1 MHILAICGSL
11 RSGSFNRGLL
21 RAAHDVAPQGLT
33 VEIAET
39 GDLPLINEDLERQGW
54 PAPVK
59 ALRERAYAADGL
71 LFGVPEY
78 NSAVSAPLKN
88 AIDWIS
94 RPEGAGG
101 NPVRPGPRNAFF
113 EKPCAMLGASGGMGG
128 TIRAQLALRQ
138 SLAGLQAIVL
148 PGGAD
153 VFVAGARDKFDGDG
167 HLTDIATRE
176 LVARL
181 MTAFA
186 SWIDRVTPAMRGLRL
201 PAGPETAGGPQEQV
215 NAIDEGVE
223 ESFPASDPPSHSV
236 PTR

>member
-21 RAAHDVAPQGLT
+21 RAAHDVAPEGVT
-33 VEIAET
+33 VEIAEV
-39 GDLPLINEDLERQGW
+39 GELPLINEDLERQGW
-54 PAPVK
+54 PAPVA

-78 NSAVSAPLKN
+78 NSGISAPLKN
-88 AIDWIS
+88 AMDWIS

-113 EKPCAMLGASGGMGG
+113 EKPCAMLGASSGMGG

-138 SLAGLQAIVL
+138 SAAMGCRPSYCRAA
-148 PGGAD
+148 PTSMSP
-153 VFVAGARDKFDGDG
+153 ARAKFDGDG
-167 HLTDIATRE
+167 NLTDAATTE
-176 LVARL
+176 LVAKL
-181 MTAFA
+181 MAAFA
-186 SWIDRVTPAMRGLRL
+186 SWIDRVGPATRGLKL
-201 PAGPETAGGPQEQV
+201 PVGGETAGGPREQINSV
-215 NAIDEGVE
+215 DEGIE

>member
-21 RAAHDVAPQGLT
+21 RAAHDVAPEGMT
-33 VEIAET
+33 VEVAEV
-39 GDLPLINEDLERQGW
+39 GELPLINEDVERQGW
-54 PAPVK
+54 PAPVA

-78 NSAVSAPLKN
+78 NSGMSAPLKN
-88 AIDWIS
+88 AVDWIS

-113 EKPCAMLGASGGMGG
+113 EKPCAMLGASPGTGG

-138 SLAGLQAIVL
+138 SLHGLQALVL

-153 VFVAGARDKFDGDG
+153 VHVAGARDKFDGDG
-167 HLTDIATRE
+167 NLTDAATTEMVRKQM
-176 LVARL
+176 A
-181 MTAFA
+181 AFA
-186 SWIDRVTPAMRGLRL
+186 SWIDRVAPATRGLKL
-201 PAGPETAGGPQEQV
+201 PAGGVTAGGPREQINSV
-215 NAIDEGVE
+215 DEGIE
-223 ESFPASDPPSHSV
+223 ESFPASDPPSHS
-236 PTR
+236 

>member
-11 RSGSFNRGLL
+11 RSGSYNRGLL
-21 RAAHDVAPQGLT
+21 RAAHDVAPEGMT
-33 VEIAET
+33 VEIAEV
-39 GDLPLINEDLERQGW
+39 GDLPLVNEDLERQGW

-71 LFGVPEY
+71 LFAVPEY
-78 NSAVSAPLKN
+78 NAGVSAPLKN
-88 AIDWIS
+88 AVDWIS

-113 EKPCAMLGASGGMGG
+113 EKPCAMMGVSPGQGG

-138 SLAGLQAIVL
+138 SLYGLQALIL

-153 VFVAGARDKFDGDG
+153 VYVTFAGQKFDGDG
-167 HLTDIATRE
+167 NLTDEATRA
-176 LVARL
+176 LVAKL
-181 MTAFA
+181 MTTFG
-186 SWIDRVTPAMRGLRL
+186 SWIDRVAPATRGLKL
-201 PAGPETAGGPQEQV
+201 PSGGETAGGPREQV
-215 NAIDEGVE
+215 NSVDEGIE

>member
-11 RSGSFNRGLL
+11 RSGSYNRGLL
-21 RAAHDVAPQGLT
+21 RAAHDEAPDGMT
-33 VEIAET
+33 VEIAEV
-39 GDLPLINEDLERQGW
+39 GDLPLLNEDVERRGW
-54 PAPVK
+54 PAPVA

-78 NSAVSAPLKN
+78 NSGISAPLKN
-88 AIDWIS
+88 AVDWIS

-113 EKPCAMLGASGGMGG
+113 EKPCAMMGASPGLGG

-138 SLAGLQAIVL
+138 SLYGLQSLVL

-153 VFVAGARDKFDGDG
+153 VLVTAAAQKFDGDG
-167 HLTDIATRE
+167 NLTDEATRA
-176 LVARL
+176 LIRKL
-181 MTAFA
+181 MASFA
-186 SWIDRVTPAMRGLRL
+186 SWIDRVGPAMRGLRL
-201 PAGPETAGGPQEQV
+201 AAGGETAGGPREQV
-215 NAIDEGVE
+215 NRVDEGVE